1 MNCRPLSRWHGIFQ
15 HYRLPRRLCSSLY
28 EGSGCACLAWKLP
41 PQRLNCPFQTSTVLD
56 HFTKDDFDPS
66 NDLKVSLRIKPQK
79 VRFVRRML
87 LFTTKFS
94 NANCETS
101 TAGISRK
108 PTQEG
113 GYVCSITQR
122 TQVHW
127 IMDAK
132 CWLFLVVQVYITQRN
147 PEMTGLWNSL
157 GPHLVLWVKQSTSQS
172 NRN

>member
-1 MNCRPLSRWHGIFQ
+1 MVFSTLPIAATAVWQPVRRIWLCVSSVKTTPAKTELSLSNID
-15 HYRLPRRLCSSLY
+15 S
-28 EGSGCACLAWKLP
+28 A
-41 PQRLNCPFQTSTVLD
+41 

-101 TAGISRK
+101 TAGK

-122 TQVHW
+122 IQVDSTLNNGCQML
-127 IMDAK
+127 IIFS
-132 CWLFLVVQVYITQRN
+132 CS
-147 PEMTGLWNSL
+147 SL
-157 GPHLVLWVKQSTSQS
+157 YNTT
-172 NRN
+172 

>member
-1 MNCRPLSRWHGIFQ
+1 MVFSNITDCRDGCVRRIWLCVSSVKTTPAKTELSLSNID
-15 HYRLPRRLCSSLY
+15 S
-28 EGSGCACLAWKLP
+28 A
-41 PQRLNCPFQTSTVLD
+41 

-94 NANCETS
+94 NANCETF
-101 TAGISRK
+101 TAGRGISRT

-122 TQVHW
+122 TQVH
-127 IMDAK
+127 
-132 CWLFLVVQVYITQRN
+132 
-147 PEMTGLWNSL
+147 
-157 GPHLVLWVKQSTSQS
+157 
-172 NRN
+172 

>member
-1 MNCRPLSRWHGIFQ
+1 MVFSNITDCRDGCVAACTRIWLCVSSVKTTPAKTELSLSNID
-15 HYRLPRRLCSSLY
+15 S
-28 EGSGCACLAWKLP
+28 A
-41 PQRLNCPFQTSTVLD
+41 

-94 NANCETS
+94 NANCETF
-101 TAGISRK
+101 TAGRGISRT

-122 TQVHW
+122 TQVH
-127 IMDAK
+127 
-132 CWLFLVVQVYITQRN
+132 
-147 PEMTGLWNSL
+147 
-157 GPHLVLWVKQSTSQS
+157 
-172 NRN
+172 

>member
-1 MNCRPLSRWHGIFQ
+1 MLAPDKGAVWSIITKNQEPRIAATAVWQPVRRIWLCVSSVKTTPAKTELSLSNID
-15 HYRLPRRLCSSLY
+15 S
-28 EGSGCACLAWKLP
+28 A
-41 PQRLNCPFQTSTVLD
+41 

-122 TQVHW
+122 TQVH
-127 IMDAK
+127 
-132 CWLFLVVQVYITQRN
+132 
-147 PEMTGLWNSL
+147 
-157 GPHLVLWVKQSTSQS
+157 
-172 NRN
+172 